1 MRDRI
6 VGEGRRSMVERAAAR
21 DGSGSPVA
29 VGLGST
35 VRCRDADGEHHYTV
49 VRPAD
54 ANPLEGRISAA
65 SPVGRALLGRS
76 GGEEVDVA
84 TPGGIRPLTILSVL
98 DAGPR

>member
-1 MRDRI
+1 M
-6 VGEGRRSMVERAAAR
+6 GERAAI
-21 DGSGSPVA
+21 GEGCGSPVA

-49 VRPAD
+49 VIPAD
-54 ANPLEGRISAA
+54 ANPLEGRISVA

-84 TPGGIRPLTILSVL
+84 TPGGIRPLTILSVH
-98 DAGPR
+98 DDGPR